1 MKTLLNRL
9 ILACLFLVLPLALHA
24 ESERLQPVLTL
35 AEANKVLDDAH
46 MAFERGDTREAMEG
60 YLRVANSSFGG
71 APAWFNAGTAA
82 YRSGDVGRAVLY
94 YKRALKIDPGYSRA
108 RSSFEFVSPATN
120 QQEMGFAE
128 EVLGAI
134 FNRTSPGL
142 WVLVAQGFFLLMCFA
157 MARTIAARRRDDRG
171 HWIAVLSWC
180 GVFLLISGGIAW
192 ANHLYR
198 VSGAEAVVVA
208 EKAITRTEPR
218 EDATAQLE
226 LPPGTVLELTE
237 SPRRGFVRFRLVD
250 GRAGFISTEKIERI

>member
-1 MKTLLNRL
+1 MNPFLQSALL
-9 ILACLFLVLPLALHA
+9 ILSLLLLPLTLQANT
-24 ESERLQPVLTL
+24 ERLQPVETL
-35 AEANKVLDDAH
+35 SEANEVLDDAH
-46 MAFERGDTREAMEG
+46 LAYERGDTREAMDA
-60 YLRVANSSFGG
+60 YLRVANSPFGG

-94 YKRALKIDPGYSRA
+94 YKRALKIDPGYTRA
-108 RSSFEFVSPATN
+108 RSSLDFVSPATN
-120 QQEMGFAE
+120 QQEVGFAE
-128 EVLGAI
+128 EVLGTV

-157 MARTIAARRRDDRG
+157 LARSIAARHRDDRG
-171 HWIAVLSWC
+171 HWIAVFSWC

-198 VSGAEAVVVA
+198 VSGAEAVVLA

-218 EDATAQLE
+218 PDATAQLE

-250 GRAGFISTEKIERI
+250 GRAGFISTDQIERI